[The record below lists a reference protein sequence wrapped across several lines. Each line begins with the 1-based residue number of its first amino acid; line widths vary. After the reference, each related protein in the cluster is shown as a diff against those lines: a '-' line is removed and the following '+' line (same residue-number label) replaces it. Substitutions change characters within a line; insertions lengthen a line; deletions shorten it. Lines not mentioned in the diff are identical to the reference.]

1 MFLSKSWLKRLK
13 CYRILSSLGF
23 FLTSNSHMYDYFTN
37 YLFVKTK
44 TKLVYDFNVLVSSF
58 HSIIPIVL
66 SIYTKEYC
74 SLFIDLQKTNIF
86 NLNAVYKLVFC
97 SFSFVIYD
105 WAYGIITNFFR
116 IHLKEYCYKT
126 NILPSIVFLL
136 FLNEQE
142 RILCAEFRQKRF
154 LTIGLTSI
162 SLKVYSDYPIFF
174 KENYEYT
181 TFFLKLLVT
190 LVYASLW

>member
-1 MFLSKSWLKRLK
+1 MD
-13 CYRILSSLGF
+13 
-23 FLTSNSHMYDYFTN
+23 DYFTN

-105 WAYGIITNFFR
+105 
-116 IHLKEYCYKT
+116 
-126 NILPSIVFLL
+126 
-136 FLNEQE
+136 
-142 RILCAEFRQKRF
+142 
-154 LTIGLTSI
+154 
-162 SLKVYSDYPIFF
+162 
-174 KENYEYT
+174 
-181 TFFLKLLVT
+181 
-190 LVYASLW
+190 